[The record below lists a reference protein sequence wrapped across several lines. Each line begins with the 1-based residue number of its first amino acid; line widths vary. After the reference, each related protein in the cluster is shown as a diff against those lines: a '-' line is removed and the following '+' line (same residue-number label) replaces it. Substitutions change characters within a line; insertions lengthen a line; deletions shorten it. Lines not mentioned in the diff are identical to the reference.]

1 MSVSKVFV
9 FGLPLVVKYKALPAQ
24 AAAPAAAPTAAPAA
38 ASAPKKKPETTAE
51 VTLLLKTSPAVQA
64 FLRTNPAKDTLP
76 AMSFQDY
83 LNGLKK
89 TMTPSQ
95 LADQA
100 SAKKAL
106 GVFWNQALTKLGGY
120 LHSENMGVK
129 GGGDMALYNLRLIA
143 QHDAKYPNGAKL
155 YGGFPPGIV

>member
-9 FGLPLVVKYKALPAQ
+9 FGRPLVVKYKALPAQ
-24 AAAPAAAPTAAPAA
+24 AAAPAAAPAA

-83 LNGLKK
+83 LDSLKK

-95 LADQA
+95 LENKAN
-100 SAKKAL
+100 AKKAL
-106 GVFWNQALTKLGGY
+106 GVFWEQAINKLGGFVF
-120 LHSENMGVK
+120 SGGQMNPK
-129 GGGDMALYNLRLIA
+129 GGDELALYNLRLIA

-155 YGGFPPGIV
+155 YGGYPPGIV